1 MTTVNIIPKFTTIA
15 TVSVAALW
23 VQDVSACND
32 SNCQGIPV
40 HILHEM
46 QQRNI
51 DATHATQYNR
61 RQKQIELERIR
72 RGDTLMA
79 PWEWEELKRQI
90 QKYKHENPKGC
101 DAGQDGL
108 QFCWDYTAGINTKLN
123 YVQAENCESWIR
135 CFKHGLQYRY
145 GPDGRLELVQ
155 IYDRDII
162 IKGENTYLFNED
174 GSVTVFDHKR
184 NNTLDQF
191 KKTYDIS
198 TAEALNRLHLPQTA
212 LRLKITPD
220 PKQLASFRN
229 ILPAGCSGTAK
240 MRIGKVSCSI
250 ELLNK

>member
-1 MTTVNIIPKFTTIA
+1 MTAVNIIPKFTTIA

-90 QKYKHENPKGC
+90 KNTNMKTQK
-101 DAGQDGL
+101 AAMQDKTA
-108 QFCWDYTAGINTKLN
+108 CNSAGIT
-123 YVQAENCESWIR
+123 
-135 CFKHGLQYRY
+135 
-145 GPDGRLELVQ
+145 
-155 IYDRDII
+155 
-162 IKGENTYLFNED
+162 
-174 GSVTVFDHKR
+174 
-184 NNTLDQF
+184 
-191 KKTYDIS
+191 
-198 TAEALNRLHLPQTA
+198 
-212 LRLKITPD
+212 
-220 PKQLASFRN
+220 
-229 ILPAGCSGTAK
+229 LPALIRNSTMSKPKTANHGSDASNTVSNTDTVRMEDWNWSKSTIGTLSLKEKIPIFSTKTEVLPSSTTNATIPLINSRK
-240 MRIGKVSCSI
+240 PTTSALQKP
-250 ELLNK
+250 

>member
-1 MTTVNIIPKFTTIA
+1 MTAVNIIPKFTTIA

-90 QKYKHENPKGC
+90 Q
-101 DAGQDGL
+101 
-108 QFCWDYTAGINTKLN
+108 T
-123 YVQAENCESWIR
+123 
-135 CFKHGLQYRY
+135 
-145 GPDGRLELVQ
+145 
-155 IYDRDII
+155 
-162 IKGENTYLFNED
+162 
-174 GSVTVFDHKR
+174 
-184 NNTLDQF
+184 
-191 KKTYDIS
+191 
-198 TAEALNRLHLPQTA
+198 
-212 LRLKITPD
+212 
-220 PKQLASFRN
+220 
-229 ILPAGCSGTAK
+229 
-240 MRIGKVSCSI
+240 
-250 ELLNK
+250 